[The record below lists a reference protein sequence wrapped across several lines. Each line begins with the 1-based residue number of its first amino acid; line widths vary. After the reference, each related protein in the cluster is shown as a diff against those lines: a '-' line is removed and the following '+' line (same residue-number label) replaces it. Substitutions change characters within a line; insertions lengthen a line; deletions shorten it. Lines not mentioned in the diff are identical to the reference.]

1 MRKSLLAGLAVA
13 ALLATPSLA
22 QSDEPVPNG
31 ETWVSYGFL
40 PVPGKALTS
49 FDISWVDTG
58 LNVYALADRSNAS
71 IDTFNIST
79 TSKIFQI
86 IPAAPNNFAGNVP
99 TCTIANACNGPN
111 GIITLRNAGGQV
123 QLWAGDGPTNNPV
136 CTTSCSTVKVFN
148 AAAALVTVIPT
159 GGAFRADEL
168 CFAPPNPAIGR
179 PGLVLIANDADA
191 PPFVSLIPTDGP
203 NAFQV
208 IQTIRFPVATNGIE
222 QCQWDGTIG
231 TRGRFLLNVPE
242 VNGDGTDSV
251 NGGVFTIDPGSGAPG
266 AATITPDPTNLGL
279 TGNVDIAT
287 CAGPQGMAI
296 GPRPGVDVLLGCNA
310 PVVPASA
317 SVSNSVVIDKGT
329 GAGIGGVVPGGVLQ
343 GAGGA
348 DQVWFDPVANHYS
361 IAEGT
366 TTDGFP
372 QQLGIVDAG
381 PPPVIDQQIQIGF
394 PGGTAR
400 RSHSVAAWSGTPLG
414 LPPTSVV
421 FLPVSATGGSTTVPP
436 GPGFQSTVCGAMAAQ
451 GCIAVFGTTPIPNP
465 DND

>member
-13 ALLATPSLA
+13 ALVATPSLA
-22 QSDEPVPNG
+22 VADEPVPNG

-136 CTTSCSTVKVFN
+136 CTTSCSTIKVFN

-159 GGAFRADEL
+159 GGFFRADEL
-168 CFAPPNPAIGR
+168 CFAPPKPAIGR
-179 PGLVLIANDADA
+179 PGLVLMANDADA
-191 PPFVSLIPTDGP
+191 PPFVTLIPTDGP

-242 VNGDGTDSV
+242 VNGDGSDTFA
-251 NGGVFTIDPGSGAPG
+251 GGVFTINPGTGAPG
-266 AATITPDPTNLGL
+266 VATITPDPTNLGL
-279 TGNVDIAT
+279 VGNVDIDT

-310 PVVPASA
+310 PVDPPSA
-317 SVSNSVVIDKGT
+317 SVSNSVTINKNV
-329 GAGIGGVVPGGVLQ
+329 GGGMATITGVLQ

-366 TTDGFP
+366 TTDGFA
-372 QQLGIVDAG
+372 QLLGITDAG
-381 PPPVIDQQIQIGF
+381 PPPVIDQSIQIGF
-394 PGGTAR
+394 PGGTTR
-400 RSHSVAAWSGTPLG
+400 RSHSVAAWSGSPLG

-421 FLPVSATGGSTTVPP
+421 FLPISATGGSTTVPP

-465 DND
+465 DPD

>member
-1 MRKSLLAGLAVA
+1 MRRSLLAGLAAA
-13 ALLATPSLA
+13 ALLAVPSLA
-22 QSDEPVPNG
+22 VADEPVPNG

-40 PVPGKALTS
+40 PVPGKPLAS

-58 LNVYALADRSNAS
+58 LNVYLLADRSNAA

-111 GIITLRNAGGQV
+111 GILTLKNALGQV

-136 CTTSCSTVKVFN
+136 CTTSCSTIKVFN
-148 AAAALVTVIPT
+148 AAAALIAVIPT
-159 GGAFRADEL
+159 GGFFRADEL

-179 PGLVLIANDADA
+179 PGLVLMANDADA
-191 PPFVSLIPTDGP
+191 PPFVTLIPTDGP

-208 IQTIRFPVATNGIE
+208 IQTIQFPVATNGIE

-242 VNGDGTDSV
+242 VNGDGSDTFA
-251 NGGVFTIDPGSGAPG
+251 GGVFTIDPVLGVPG
-266 AATITPDPTNLGL
+266 TATITPNPANLGL
-279 TGNVDIAT
+279 VGNVPIAQ

-310 PVVPASA
+310 PVDPPSA
-317 SVSNSVVIDKGT
+317 SVSNSVTINKNV
-329 GAGIGGVVPGGVLQ
+329 GGGMATITGVLQ

-366 TTDGFP
+366 TTDGFA

-394 PGGTAR
+394 PGGTTR

-421 FLPVSATGGSTTVPP
+421 FLPISATGGSTTVPP

-465 DND
+465 DPD